1 MHHRGRSYKQKSSY
15 IYMLAFCCAI
25 LLGIGEA
32 AVFAGGM
39 GIYIFVGTFLLLAN
53 MEDEEQ

>member
-1 MHHRGRSYKQKSSY
+1 
-15 IYMLAFCCAI
+15 MLAFCCAI